1 MSDVAAERIVL
12 SALFQKGYDCYIEI
26 CDIVDENS
34 FGTPETSAIYKCLIH
49 IVNEKDSKAD
59 IPSIISVAKSLNIE
73 DFFQTEDQ
81 AKYIRSLTLL
91 PVEIVNAKKAAAKLK
106 KIQIAKTLAF
116 NLSTCASELMTMTG
130 DEPISQI
137 VSLAESTVLDQTF
150 KISNTEDPSPKEI
163 ADGLEEYVKFLEE
176 NPISQLGISSGF
188 KTYDRAIGGGL
199 RPGTVNLIGARM
211 KTGKSFFADNVALN
225 VASQGIPVLMFDTE
239 MTAKD
244 HWHRLLASL
253 GNVRIEEIENGS
265 FASDSSKKRKVYEA
279 SSKLK
284 AIPFKYKTIAGKSF
298 DEVLSL
304 ARRWVIKDV
313 GFDDSGKA
321 KPCLII
327 LDYIKLMDDSGIS
340 KNIAEYQALGFL
352 MTSLHNFM
360 VQYGVACLAFTQLNR
375 DGITREDTDVAS
387 GSDRILWLCS
397 NFSIYKRKTEEEMAD
412 ESVAD
417 NDITYNLKL
426 IPVVARH
433 GKGIDAGDYINIF
446 GNYEYGKIVEGP
458 TRNEF
463 HNLRSPRNNS
473 GFEVGELNNEISAEN

>member
-1 MSDVAAERIVL
+1 MSDIAAERVVL

-34 FGTPETSAIYKCLIH
+34 FSSAESAAIFKCLSK

-59 IPSIISVAKSLNIE
+59 IPSIVSTAKSLNLE
-73 DFFQTEDQ
+73 QFFEKDDQ
-81 AKYIRSLTLL
+81 AKYLRSLTLL
-91 PVEIVNAKKAAAKLK
+91 PVEIINAKKSAAKLK

-116 NLSTCASELMTMTG
+116 NLSNCASDLMKMTG
-130 DEPISQI
+130 DEPIGEI

-150 KISNTEDPSPKEI
+150 KISNAEDPSPKEI
-163 ADGLEEYVKFLEE
+163 AEGLDEYVKFLED
-176 NPISQLGISSGF
+176 NPVSQLGISSGF

-225 VASQGIPVLMFDTE
+225 VADQGIPVLMFDTE

-265 FASDSSKKRKVYEA
+265 FANDSSKKRKIYDATE
-279 SSKLK
+279 KLK
-284 AIPFKYKTIAGKSF
+284 TIPFKYKTIAGKSF

-313 GFDDSGKA
+313 GLDDSGKA

-327 LDYIKLMDDSGIS
+327 LDYIKLMDDGAIT

-412 ESVAD
+412 ESVSDD
-417 NDITYNLKL
+417 NITYNLKL

-463 HNLRSPRNNS
+463 HRLRSPRTNS
-473 GFEVGELNNEISAEN
+473 GFEIEGLQDEITGTN

>member
-1 MSDVAAERIVL
+1 MNDVASERVIL
-12 SALFQKGYDCYIEI
+12 AALFQKGYDCYIEI

-34 FGTPETSAIYKCLIH
+34 FSSDETSAIYKCLVK

-59 IPSIISVAKSLNIE
+59 IPSIIAVANSLKIQQ
-73 DFFQTEDQ
+73 FFQKDDQ
-81 AKYIRSLTLL
+81 AKYLRSLTLL

-106 KIQIAKTLAF
+106 KMQIAKTLAY
-116 NLSTCASELMTMTG
+116 NLSNCANELLGMTG

-137 VSLAESTVLDQTF
+137 VSLAEATVLDQTF
-150 KISNTEDPSPKEI
+150 KISNAEDPTPKEI
-163 ADGLEEYVKFLEE
+163 SEGLDEYVKFLED

-188 KTYDRAIGGGL
+188 KVYDRAIGGGL

-211 KTGKSFFADNVALN
+211 KTGKSFFADNVAMN
-225 VASQGIPVLMFDTE
+225 VAKQGIPVLMFDTE

-244 HWHRLLASL
+244 HWHRLLACI
-253 GNVRIEEIENGS
+253 GNIKIEEIENGS
-265 FASDSSKKRKVYEA
+265 FSKDSSKKTRVHDA
-279 SSKLK
+279 SKALK
-284 AIPFKYKTIAGKSF
+284 DMPFKYKSIAGKSF

-313 GFDDSGKA
+313 GLDDFGKA
-321 KPCLII
+321 KPCLIV
-327 LDYIKLMDDSGIS
+327 LDYIKLMDDGTIS

-412 ESVAD
+412 ESVSQ
-417 NDITYNLKL
+417 NNVSYNLKL

-433 GKGIDAGDYINIF
+433 GKGIDAGDYINISA
-446 GNYEYGKIVEGP
+446 NYEYGRITEGP

-463 HNLRSPRNNS
+463 HQLRSTRINN
-473 GFEVGELNNEISAEN
+473 GFQIEELPDEISATN

>member
-1 MSDVAAERIVL
+1 MTTDVAAERVVL
-12 SALFQKGYDCYIEI
+12 SGLFQKGYDCYIEI
-26 CDIVDENS
+26 CDIIDENS
-34 FGTPETSAIYKCLIH
+34 FSTVENAAIFKCLKH
-49 IVNEKDSKAD
+49 IVSEKDAIAD
-59 IPSIISVAKSLNIE
+59 IPSLISASNSLNISKLL
-73 DFFQTEDQ
+73 QTTEQ
-81 AKYIRSLTLL
+81 VKYIRSISSF
-91 PVEIVNAKKAAAKLK
+91 PVEISNTRKAAAKLK
-106 KIQIAKTLAF
+106 KLQIAKTLSVT
-116 NLSTCASELMTMTG
+116 LSTCSKKLETITG
-130 DEPISQI
+130 DEPITEIISI
-137 VSLAESTVLDQTF
+137 AESTVLDQTF
-150 KISNTEDPSPKEI
+150 KISNADDPSPKPISEGI
-163 ADGLEEYVKFLEE
+163 DQYIEYLEN

-225 VASQGIPVLMFDTE
+225 VASDGIPVLMLDTE
-239 MTAKD
+239 MTEKD

-253 GNVRIEEIENGS
+253 ANVKIEEIESGS
-265 FASDSSKKRKVYEA
+265 LFNDHQKKLRLYQARE
-279 SSKLK
+279 KLK
-284 AIPFKYKTIAGKSF
+284 SIPFQYKTIAGKSF
-298 DEVLSL
+298 DEVISM

-313 GFDDSGKA
+313 GLDDSGKA

-327 LDYIKLMDDSGIS
+327 LDYIKLMSDDSIS

-352 MTSLHNFM
+352 MTNLHNFM

-412 ESVAD
+412 ESVAED
-417 NDITYNLKL
+417 NIRYNLKL

-463 HNLRSPRNNS
+463 YKVRTARINS
-473 GFEVGELNNEISAEN
+473 GFETGEINGNEF